1 MASTP
6 EQRQILGLPLHLT
19 HLGSVSTQSEEQR
32 QTPSVPLHLTHL
44 GSGSTQSEEQRQI
57 LHLTH
62 LGSLSTQSE
71 KQHQTPSLPLHLT
84 HLSSVNTQTLVAKL
98 PEEEE
103 SSLEGVTIE
112 LIDIKAQ
119 KDTEAVPSLDVSPST
134 NKSQID
140 QEAVRVQDIAA
151 LFAQGVLKLAD
162 ALARPE
168 DRTDEEWWAYAND
181 FARSL
186 DRLNPSLRFTRDEYN
201 QAFSIAVRHHKE
213 YLRKLSNRVGRDVEA
228 LVEVAV
234 ASVSCLALTEK
245 SK

>member
-1 MASTP
+1 MVFTP

-32 QTPSVPLHLTHL
+32 QILDLTHL
-44 GSGSTQSEEQRQI
+44 GSGSPQSEE
-57 LHLTH
+57 
-62 LGSLSTQSE
+62 
-71 KQHQTPSLPLHLT
+71 QHQTPSLPLHLT
-84 HLSSVNTQTLVAKL
+84 HLGSVNTPTLVAKL
-98 PEEEE
+98 LEEEESALEEEE

>member
-1 MASTP
+1 MAFTP

-19 HLGSVSTQSEEQR
+19 YLGSLSTQSEEQR
-32 QTPSVPLHLTHL
+32 QILYLTHL
-44 GSGSTQSEEQRQI
+44 GSGSTQSEEQHQTPSLH

-62 LGSLSTQSE
+62 LGSV
-71 KQHQTPSLPLHLT
+71 K
-84 HLSSVNTQTLVAKL
+84 TQTLVAKL

-103 SSLEGVTIE
+103 SALEEEESSLEGVTI
-112 LIDIKAQ
+112 
-119 KDTEAVPSLDVSPST
+119 
-134 NKSQID
+134 D
-140 QEAVRVQDIAA
+140 QEAGRVQDIAT

-181 FARSL
+181 FAQSL

-201 QAFSIAVRHHKE
+201 QAFPIAVRQHKE
-213 YLRKLSNRVGRDVEA
+213 YLRKLSNRVGQEVEA
-228 LVEVAV
+228 LVEAAV
-234 ASVSCLALTEK
+234 ASVSWLSLTGK

>member
-1 MASTP
+1 MAFTP

-19 HLGSVSTQSEEQR
+19 HLGSVN
-32 QTPSVPLHLTHL
+32 TP
-44 GSGSTQSEEQRQI
+44 
-57 LHLTH
+57 
-62 LGSLSTQSE
+62 
-71 KQHQTPSLPLHLT
+71 
-84 HLSSVNTQTLVAKL
+84 TLVAKL
-98 PEEEE
+98 PEEEESALEEEE

-201 QAFSIAVRHHKE
+201 QSFSIAVRQHKE
-213 YLRKLSNRVGRDVEA
+213 YLRKLSNRVGREVEA
-228 LVEVAV
+228 LVEAAI
-234 ASVSCLALTEK
+234 ASVSWLSLTGK